1 MNDFTV
7 SVPKDTKDWTKD
19 QMLAVL
25 DLWILAL
32 DNGYTMSIEKEE
44 VA

>member
-1 MNDFTV
+1 MKDFIVTL
-7 SVPKDTKDWTKD
+7 PKDTKDWTKD

-32 DNGYTMSIEKEE
+32 DNGYTMSIQE
-44 VA
+44 VNA